1 MRDII
6 WQIRN
11 FLERAY
17 KWTRGFLLRILPNQN
32 DSQEVRS
39 LKFTVFLFVAILGSM
54 IAIGFITF
62 KIAVRGEEQTL
73 VPNVKGKELI
83 VALQDL
89 QSKELFPT
97 IQVQFSTK
105 IEKNVVMDQN
115 PAPGTLVKAGKRVSL
130 RVSKGPVLQE
140 VENYVGQSLDEVR
153 SYLQTLFSTNTPN
166 LLIREPPVYRVSP
179 GVPPGTIIAQSPKP
193 GTRISGLTYL
203 EFVVSQGE
211 GEDFA
216 EVGTYTGMSFQ
227 EAIADLTRNNIP
239 FFFSVQKPRK
249 NQEPGTV
256 VSQNPAPGSKLPYGQ
271 LVQLVT
277 TVPASVGKDKIF
289 GVFKYS
295 LPDYP
300 ILVDIRLDV
309 VTDTGTVPLLSMK
322 HPGGPLSIP
331 YIVPEGSDLVLSVLD
346 KEELREKASAFEF

>member
-17 KWTRGFLLRILPNQN
+17 KWTREFLTKILPNQN

-39 LKFTVFLFVAILGSM
+39 LKFTVFLFVAIIGCM

-62 KIAVRGEEQTL
+62 SIAVGGEEQTL

-83 VALQDL
+83 AALQDL

-97 IQVQFSTK
+97 IQAQFSTK
-105 IEKNVVMDQN
+105 VEKNVVLDQS

-130 RVSKGPVLQE
+130 RVSKGPVLEE

-153 SYLQTLFSTNTPN
+153 SYLQTLFSTNMPN
-166 LLIREPPVYRVSP
+166 LLIKEPPIYRASP
-179 GVPPGTIIAQSPKP
+179 GVAPGTIVAQSPKP
-193 GTRISGLTYL
+193 GTKISGLTYL

-211 GEDFA
+211 GEAFT

-227 EAIADLTRNNIP
+227 EAIADLSKNDIP
-239 FFFSVQKPRK
+239 FFFSVQKAQK
-249 NQEPGTV
+249 GQQPGNV
-256 VSQNPAPGSKLPYGQ
+256 VSQNPPPKSKLPYGQ
-271 LVQLVT
+271 LVQLVMAA
-277 TVPASVGKDKIF
+277 PASVGKDKIF

-309 VTDTGTVPLLSMK
+309 ISDTGTAPLLSMK

-331 YIVPEGSDLVLSVLD
+331 YIVPDGSDLVLSVLD
-346 KEELREKASAFEF
+346 KEEVREKASAFQF